1 VPLPQRLEASDLP
14 RAVEQRAV
22 EELRGDGIAVLSF
35 AELLGDGD
43 DRLWADLEAEA
54 TTFAQDASARAPRGM
69 ERPAGKNDYLIR
81 RFGGM
86 TAMVDGKPVATLTA
100 ADPLIRFG
108 ASDAVLN
115 IVNGYRGGRTK
126 LLDLDIWYTVP
137 FPAADERV
145 ASQRWH
151 RDPEDQHVVKVFVY
165 YTDVDEDS
173 GPFQYVKGSPE
184 GGRYG
189 DLWPWTRAMSS
200 RLPWARRRLYP
211 SEKRVEKRIPADDI
225 ATITGPAGTVIFCDT
240 SGLHRGGFAK
250 RRERVISY
258 HTYVSAGARAPG
270 IAVDAGAG
278 GERLSAQGRSAV
290 E

>member
-1 VPLPQRLEASDLP
+1 M
-14 RAVEQRAV
+14 EQRAL
-22 EELRGDGIAVLSF
+22 EELRRDGIAVLSF
-35 AELLGDGD
+35 GELLRD
-43 DRLWADLEAEA
+43 DRLWYDLKAQA
-54 TTFAQDASARAPRGM
+54 TEFAQQAAARVPPGM
-69 ERPAGKNDYLIR
+69 ERPADKNDYLIR

-86 TAMVDGKPVATLTA
+86 TAMVDRNPVATLTA
-100 ADPLIRFG
+100 NDPLIRFA

-115 IVNGYRGGRTK
+115 IVNGYRGTHTK
-126 LLDLDIWYTVP
+126 LVDLDTWYTVP
-137 FPAADERV
+137 FPSADERV

-165 YTDVDEDS
+165 FTDVDEDS

-189 DLWPWTRAMSS
+189 DLWPWSRAMSS

-211 SEKRVEKRIPADDI
+211 SEKRVEKRIAADDV

-250 RRERVISY
+250 QRERVLSY
-258 HTYVSAGARAPG
+258 HAYVSPGARARC
-270 IAVDAGAG
+270 IAVDQRTGGAQ
-278 GERLSAQGRSAV
+278 LSEQGRSAV

>member
-1 VPLPQRLEASDLP
+1 VPVPPAREVER
-14 RAVEQRAV
+14 RAVEALRA
-22 EELRGDGIAVLSF
+22 DGLAVVPF
-35 AELLGDGD
+35 AELVED
-43 DRLWADLEAEA
+43 DRLWDELKAQAEA
-54 TTFAQDASARAPRGM
+54 FANDAAARITPGM
-69 ERPAGKNDYLIR
+69 ERPAAKNDYLIR

-86 TAMVDGKPVATLTA
+86 TAMTEGKPVATLPA

-108 ASDAVLN
+108 ACDAILN
-115 IVNGYRGGRTK
+115 VVNAYRGRQTK
-126 LLDLDIWYTVP
+126 LADLDTWFTVP

-165 YTDVDEDS
+165 FTDVDDGA

-189 DLWPWTRAMSS
+189 HLWSWSRAMSS
-200 RLPWARRRLYP
+200 RVPWARRRLYP
-211 SEKRVEKRIPADDI
+211 SEKRVEKRIPASDV
-225 ATITGPAGTVIFCDT
+225 ATVTAPAGTVIICDT

-250 RRERVISY
+250 ERPRILSY
-258 HTYVSAGARAPG
+258 HTYVSPDAGRRC
-270 IAVDAGAG
+270 IAVDLDSG
-278 GERLSAQGRSAV
+278 GERLSDQGHFAL